1 LFRTKLCTSI
11 ILNLAYTAVRFLKRS
26 MRDMF
31 KGVGTDSATAEEFI
45 KMHPRCEKSK
55 TYFLNLNKKTVG
67 SMSVDV

>member
-26 MRDMF
+26 
-31 KGVGTDSATAEEFI
+31 ATAEESL
-45 KMHPRCEKSK
+45 KMLPRCEKSK